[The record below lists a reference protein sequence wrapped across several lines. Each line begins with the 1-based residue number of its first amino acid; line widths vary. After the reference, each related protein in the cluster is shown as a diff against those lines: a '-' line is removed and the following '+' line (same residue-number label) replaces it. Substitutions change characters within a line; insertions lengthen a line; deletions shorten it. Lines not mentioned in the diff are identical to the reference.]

1 MNATPGMAYD
11 SAHARFRL
19 LVDDDGRG
27 ELEVHISRGA
37 MAQVVLPARLVRVVL
52 VLFFARIE
60 AEVSPRDVA
69 IQPSWRIGRPTLSQ
83 FAAKLALL
91 SGKDTPMPVDG
102 AATYLRMV
110 NQHVRLALARAWP
123 GSPAPKLV
131 EQRQGGGL
139 AAPLEVPAFASEA
152 PGPLLG
158 KLAATYAK
166 TLADQSLVDA
176 FHQRLKEHLR

>member
-1 MNATPGMAYD
+1 MAYD
-11 SAHARFRL
+11 SVDARFRL

-27 ELEVHISRGA
+27 ELEVRNARGA
-37 MAQVVLPARLVRVVL
+37 VAQVVLPARLVRVVL
-52 VLFFARIE
+52 VLFFARVE
-60 AEVSPRDVA
+60 ADVSPRDVA
-69 IQPSWRIGRPTLSQ
+69 ILPSWRVGRPTLSQ

-91 SGKDTPMPVDG
+91 GGKDKPMPVDG

-110 NQHVRLALARAWP
+110 NRCVRLAVGRAWP

-139 AAPLEVPAFASEA
+139 AAPLEVPAFATDA
-152 PGPLLG
+152 PGPVLS

-176 FHQRLKEHLR
+176 FHRRLKEHLR

>member
-11 SAHARFRL
+11 SADARFRL

-27 ELEVHISRGA
+27 ELEVRSSRGE
-37 MAQVVLPARLVRVVL
+37 MVQVVLPARLVRVVL

-60 AEVSPRDVA
+60 ADVSPRDA
-69 IQPSWRIGRPTLSQ
+69 ATLPSWRVGRPTLLH

-102 AATYLRMV
+102 AATYLRLV
-110 NQHVRLALARAWP
+110 NQHVRAVWP

-139 AAPLEVPAFASEA
+139 AAPLEVPAFASDA
-152 PGPLLG
+152 PGPLLE
-158 KLAATYAK
+158 KFAATYAK
-166 TLADQSLVDA
+166 TLADQSLVEA
-176 FHQRLKEHLR
+176 FHRRLKEHSR

>member
-11 SAHARFRL
+11 SADARFRL

-27 ELEVHISRGA
+27 ELEVHDSRGT

-60 AEVSPRDVA
+60 ADVSPRDAVTL
-69 IQPSWRIGRPTLSQ
+69 PSWRVGRPTLLH

-91 SGKDTPMPVDG
+91 GDKDKPMPVDG
-102 AATYLRMV
+102 AATYLRLV
-110 NQHVRLALARAWP
+110 NQRVRAAVHAAWP

-139 AAPLEVPAFASEA
+139 AAPLEVPAFGTDA
-152 PGPLLG
+152 PGPVLS

>member
-1 MNATPGMAYD
+1 MAYD
-11 SAHARFRL
+11 SVDARFRL
-19 LVDDDGRG
+19 LVDDDDGRG
-27 ELEVHISRGA
+27 ELEVRSARGA

-60 AEVSPRDVA
+60 ADVSPRDVSV
-69 IQPSWRIGRPTLSQ
+69 QPSWRVGRPTLLQ

-91 SGKDTPMPVDG
+91 GGKDKPMPVDG

-110 NQHVRLALARAWP
+110 NQRVRAAVARAWP
-123 GSPAPKLV
+123 GAPAPKLV

-139 AAPLEVPAFASEA
+139 AAPLEVPAFASDA
-152 PGPLLG
+152 PGSLLS

-176 FHQRLKEHLR
+176 FQQRLKEHLR